1 MGVKGKI
8 KRALIVVI
16 LAVLAIVT
24 IFPIWFLIVNS
35 FKGQQEIVASPIALP
50 KSWNLDYLKNAA
62 EQINLGSS
70 LLQTVLITVAAVA
83 LIVVISSF
91 AAWAIARTDS
101 KVANILFIAYT
112 AAMLIPFQSVMYPL
126 VSLMDK
132 LGLKNTPGL
141 ILMYGGFG
149 ISMSVLLY
157 RGFIKSIPLSLE
169 EAAMLDGANIF
180 QIYRYV
186 VMPLL
191 KPTTMTVVITNAVW
205 IWNDYLLPFLVIGN
219 NDKKD
224 AHAELI
230 LCKESVRTVWK
241 SMGANLPCGTS
252 LHHPYRD
259 HIHHTSEEY
268 HRGNFSRSCE
278 RINIK
283 YGQKMVE
290 RGGILPDIP

>member
-1 MGVKGKI
+1 MNHNGS
-8 KRALIVVI
+8 KRQDQKSTHSGYTRCIGNRD
-16 LAVLAIVT
+16 

-132 LGLKNTPGL
+132 LGLKT
-141 ILMYGGFG
+141 
-149 ISMSVLLY
+149 
-157 RGFIKSIPLSLE
+157 
-169 EAAMLDGANIF
+169 
-180 QIYRYV
+180 
-186 VMPLL
+186 
-191 KPTTMTVVITNAVW
+191 
-205 IWNDYLLPFLVIGN
+205 
-219 NDKKD
+219 
-224 AHAELI
+224 
-230 LCKESVRTVWK
+230 
-241 SMGANLPCGTS
+241 
-252 LHHPYRD
+252 
-259 HIHHTSEEY
+259 
-268 HRGNFSRSCE
+268 HR
-278 RINIK
+278 
-283 YGQKMVE
+283 V
-290 RGGILPDIP
+290 

>member
-132 LGLKNTPGL
+132 LGTQKHTGSDPHVRRLWN
-141 ILMYGGFG
+141 
-149 ISMSVLLY
+149 
-157 RGFIKSIPLSLE
+157 
-169 EAAMLDGANIF
+169 
-180 QIYRYV
+180 QYV
-186 VMPLL
+186 GS
-191 KPTTMTVVITNAVW
+191 AVQ
-205 IWNDYLLPFLVIGN
+205 
-219 NDKKD
+219 
-224 AHAELI
+224 
-230 LCKESVRTVWK
+230 R
-241 SMGANLPCGTS
+241 
-252 LHHPYRD
+252 
-259 HIHHTSEEY
+259 IHQEY
-268 HRGNFSRSCE
+268 PA
-278 RINIK
+278 
-283 YGQKMVE
+283 VT
-290 RGGILPDIP
+290 

>member
-1 MGVKGKI
+1 MGVRGKI
-8 KRALIVVI
+8 KRAIIVVI

-83 LIVVISSF
+83 LIVFISSF

-191 KPTTMTVVITNAVW
+191 KPTTMTVVITCSV
-205 IWNDYLLPFLVIGN
+205 DMERLP
-219 NDKKD
+219 
-224 AHAELI
+224 
-230 LCKESVRTVWK
+230 S
-241 SMGANLPCGTS
+241 S
-252 LHHPYRD
+252 
-259 HIHHTSEEY
+259 
-268 HRGNFSRSCE
+268 
-278 RINIK
+278 
-283 YGQKMVE
+283 
-290 RGGILPDIP
+290 IPRNRK

>member
-70 LLQTVLITVAAVA
+70 LLQTILITVAAVA
-83 LIVVISSF
+83 LIVIISSF

-205 IWNDYLLPFLVIGN
+205 IWNDYLLPYLVIGLSTKYKTIPVVIQMLVGSN
-219 NDKKD
+219 GNRD
-224 AHAELI
+224 
-230 LCKESVRTVWK
+230 
-241 SMGANLPCGTS
+241 MGAMMAMLVLAIIPIVVFYLACQK
-252 LHHPYRD
+252 
-259 HIHHTSEEY
+259 HIIE
-268 HRGNFSRSCE
+268 GVVAGAV
-278 RINIK
+278 K
-283 YGQKMVE
+283 G
-290 RGGILPDIP
+290 

>member
-1 MGVKGKI
+1 MGVRGKI
-8 KRALIVVI
+8 KRAIIVVI

-70 LLQTVLITVAAVA
+70 LIQTVLIT
-83 LIVVISSF
+83 SF
-91 AAWAIARTDS
+91 AAWAIARADS

-205 IWNDYLLPFLVIGN
+205 IRNDYLLPFLVIGN
-219 NDKKD
+219 NDKKTLTLSLYY
-224 AHAELI
+224 AKSLSGQYGNPWELI
-230 LCKESVRTVWK
+230 FPAVLLCIIPIVIIFIILQKNIIEGISA
-241 SMGANLPCGTS
+241 GAVKG
-252 LHHPYRD
+252 
-259 HIHHTSEEY
+259 
-268 HRGNFSRSCE
+268 
-278 RINIK
+278 
-283 YGQKMVE
+283 
-290 RGGILPDIP
+290 

>member
-126 VSLMDK
+126 V
-132 LGLKNTPGL
+132 
-141 ILMYGGFG
+141 G
-149 ISMSVLLY
+149 I
-157 RGFIKSIPLSLE
+157 
-169 EAAMLDGANIF
+169 ADGQAGT
-180 QIYRYV
+180 QEHTGSDPHVRR
-186 VMPLL
+186 
-191 KPTTMTVVITNAVW
+191 
-205 IWNDYLLPFLVIGN
+205 IWNQYVGS
-219 NDKKD
+219 
-224 AHAELI
+224 A
-230 LCKESVRTVWK
+230 VQR
-241 SMGANLPCGTS
+241 
-252 LHHPYRD
+252 
-259 HIHHTSEEY
+259 IHQEY
-268 HRGNFSRSCE
+268 PA
-278 RINIK
+278 
-283 YGQKMVE
+283 VT
-290 RGGILPDIP
+290 

>member
-8 KRALIVVI
+8 KRAIIVVI

-112 AAMLIPFQSVMYPL
+112 AAML
-126 VSLMDK
+126 
-132 LGLKNTPGL
+132 
-141 ILMYGGFG
+141 
-149 ISMSVLLY
+149 
-157 RGFIKSIPLSLE
+157 
-169 EAAMLDGANIF
+169 DGANIF

-219 NDKKD
+219 NDKKTLTLSLYY
-224 AHAELI
+224 AKSLSGQYGNPWELI
-230 LCKESVRTVWK
+230 FPAVLLCIIPIVIIFIILQKNIIEGISA
-241 SMGANLPCGTS
+241 GAVKG
-252 LHHPYRD
+252 
-259 HIHHTSEEY
+259 
-268 HRGNFSRSCE
+268 
-278 RINIK
+278 
-283 YGQKMVE
+283 
-290 RGGILPDIP
+290 

>member
-112 AAMLIPFQSVMYPL
+112 AAMLIPFLPIGIADGQAGTQKHTGADPHVRRLWNQYVGSAVQRIHQEYP
-126 VSLMDK
+126 
-132 LGLKNTPGL
+132 
-141 ILMYGGFG
+141 
-149 ISMSVLLY
+149 
-157 RGFIKSIPLSLE
+157 
-169 EAAMLDGANIF
+169 
-180 QIYRYV
+180 
-186 VMPLL
+186 
-191 KPTTMTVVITNAVW
+191 AV
-205 IWNDYLLPFLVIGN
+205 
-219 NDKKD
+219 
-224 AHAELI
+224 
-230 LCKESVRTVWK
+230 T
-241 SMGANLPCGTS
+241 
-252 LHHPYRD
+252 
-259 HIHHTSEEY
+259 
-268 HRGNFSRSCE
+268 
-278 RINIK
+278 
-283 YGQKMVE
+283 
-290 RGGILPDIP
+290 

>member
-50 KSWNLDYLKNAA
+50 KSWNLDYLKN
-62 EQINLGSS
+62 
-70 LLQTVLITVAAVA
+70 AAVA

-219 NDKKD
+219 NDKKTLTLSLYY
-224 AHAELI
+224 AKSLSGQYGNPWELI
-230 LCKESVRTVWK
+230 FPAVLLCIIPIVIIFIILQKNIIEGISA
-241 SMGANLPCGTS
+241 GAVKG
-252 LHHPYRD
+252 
-259 HIHHTSEEY
+259 
-268 HRGNFSRSCE
+268 
-278 RINIK
+278 
-283 YGQKMVE
+283 
-290 RGGILPDIP
+290 